1 MRKQHIT
8 IYILGFL
15 TMLLTASCTTYN
27 NGLVRKER
35 VKLSIE
41 TMNSFNMTFSSKSYK
56 YCVKKGMFELKEIDL
71 LSQLNISNYKLS
83 NNTSYKSYKVKFISI
98 DTLLVQGVDFNDSI
112 VANYT
117 FDGKLKNGYF
127 YLNNKQVEF
136 NGIPYLLGGSSS
148 EKRRIGISKDN
159 DLIVQTAVDHTGAFL
174 LIFGAG
180 YSYNVATF
188 FKEIK

>member
-1 MRKQHIT
+1 
-8 IYILGFL
+8 
-15 TMLLTASCTTYN
+15 MLLTASCATYN

-71 LSQLNISNYKLS
+71 LSQLNKSNYKLS
-83 NNTSYKSYKVKFISI
+83 NNTRYKAFKVKFISI

-159 DLIVQTAVDHTGAFL
+159 DLIVQTAIDHTGAFL
-174 LIFGAG
+174 LIIGAG

>member
-1 MRKQHIT
+1 M
-8 IYILGFL
+8 
-15 TMLLTASCTTYN
+15 
-27 NGLVRKER
+27 
-35 VKLSIE
+35 
-41 TMNSFNMTFSSKSYK
+41 
-56 YCVKKGMFELKEIDL
+56 
-71 LSQLNISNYKLS
+71 
-83 NNTSYKSYKVKFISI
+83 
-98 DTLLVQGVDFNDSI
+98 
-112 VANYT
+112 ANYT

-159 DLIVQTAVDHTGAFL
+159 DLIVQTAIDHTGAFL
-174 LIFGAG
+174 LIIGTG